1 MKKSLSILLISCTAV
16 LASCS
21 RSEVGGS
28 SFFSSLSSSG
38 SSSEQSEKSN
48 QPASLSPGRSQTVEE
63 PADKPQRRVA
73 GGKSVIGGI
82 AESPISKSLSDTD
95 RRVAS
100 EAEFRAL
107 EFGKPGIAAPWR
119 NPSNGRYGNVVASKP
134 FRQKNIFCRQ
144 YTHTIYLNGRPE
156 ITNGIACRNKDG
168 SWQNLSKS

>member
-1 MKKSLSILLISCTAV
+1 MKKLLSILLVSLTAV

-21 RSEVGGS
+21 RGDVGGS
-28 SFFSSLSSSG
+28 SFFSSLSSS
-38 SSSEQSEKSN
+38 SESEKSER
-48 QPASLSPGRSQTVEE
+48 PASLSPGQSQTIEE
-63 PADKPQRRVA
+63 PAQKPQRKVA

-82 AESPISKSLSDTD
+82 TSSPISKSLSDTD
-95 RRVAS
+95 RRVAA

-144 YTHTIYLNGRPE
+144 YTHTIYLSGRPE

-168 SWQNLSKS
+168 SWQNLGRS